1 MYNNDQSLRLCSV
14 DNFSDPVSEL
24 RYPRVDSGSIPEDK
38 TFSIFDS
45 LRLHLLPVTT
55 ADAPAD
61 DPRQTPPS
69 VLALHHQGASTVSL
83 AAVLSSGLTSSTQE
97 NVRDPLVLARVP
109 AGEIFNIII
118 NSTNQ
123 HIRILE
129 LAMRRST
136 SLLFYS
142 LSQGLSH
149 FKDF

>member
-123 HIRILE
+123 RIVE